1 MLVDRA
7 RELWDKKY
15 DLNCAEC
22 IMHAANEEY
31 DLGLSKQTF
40 KVMASF
46 GGGMAIE
53 STCGAAAGA
62 LGIIGVMFTN
72 DRGHESPWVKEL
84 SKEFMDRFYEEL
96 GTHNCTE
103 LKAKYRKDDIHRC
116 IVIIETTA
124 RILDHIVI
132 REKRK

>member
-7 RELWDKKY
+7 KRFWEKKY

-53 STCGAAAGA
+53 STCGAATGA
-62 LGIIGVMFTN
+62 IGIIGIMFTN
-72 DRGHESPWVKEL
+72 DRGHESPWVKEFT
-84 SKEFMDRFYEEL
+84 KEFMDRFYNEL

-103 LKAKYRKDDIHRC
+103 LKAQYRKGDIERC
-116 IVIIETTA
+116 IVMIETA
-124 RILDHIVI
+124 AKILDDIVK